1 MRSKF
6 LCALSLIMLCF
17 PLQAHA
23 QEISS
28 KVKIEVEYSE
38 GIIPQ
43 NSDEFIIFY
52 KGNGNEKKI
61 ELNASHLLKEQN
73 TIFLEEGE
81 YEITDIEYKGE
92 NEKIK
97 EQGYVVSDSFQALQG
112 KEAYDQIYI
121 GIGSEAGSTI
131 MEKETVVS
139 KLAQKSPIKTD
150 SGKKEM
156 KEEAPERSTEETKE
170 TSKNIDKKTTQKDMV
185 EKESAKV
192 SSSKSTAIKLSPIK
206 KGIPLLILMIATFGT
221 VWYFHKKGKI

>member
-73 TIFLEEGE
+73 TIFW
-81 YEITDIEYKGE
+81 
-92 NEKIK
+92 
-97 EQGYVVSDSFQALQG
+97 
-112 KEAYDQIYI
+112 
-121 GIGSEAGSTI
+121 
-131 MEKETVVS
+131 
-139 KLAQKSPIKTD
+139 
-150 SGKKEM
+150 
-156 KEEAPERSTEETKE
+156 
-170 TSKNIDKKTTQKDMV
+170 
-185 EKESAKV
+185 
-192 SSSKSTAIKLSPIK
+192 K
-206 KGIPLLILMIATFGT
+206 KGSMR
-221 VWYFHKKGKI
+221 